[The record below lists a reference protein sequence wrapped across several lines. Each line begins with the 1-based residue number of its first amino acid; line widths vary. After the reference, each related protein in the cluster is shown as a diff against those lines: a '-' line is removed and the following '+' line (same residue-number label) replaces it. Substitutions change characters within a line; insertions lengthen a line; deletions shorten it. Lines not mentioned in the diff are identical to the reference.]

1 MKNLF
6 LIVVLGLILSGCETY
21 SVGGTRY
28 VSDNVRVSVGI
39 HSGYYYP
46 YSHYYGHYY
55 PYYGHYYPYYG
66 HYYQPR
72 HYQPRPRHHQPKRH
86 HSPRNRADRDHRNH
100 RK

>member
-6 LIVVLGLILSGCETY
+6 LIAVLGLILSGCETY
-21 SVGGTRY
+21 SATGTSH

-39 HSGYYYP
+39 QSGYYHPYYP
-46 YSHYYGHYY
+46 HHYYGHYY
-55 PYYGHYYPYYG
+55 YYRPYYYGH

-72 HYQPRPRHHQPKRH
+72 HYQPRPKH
-86 HSPRNRADRDHRNH
+86 HSPKHHSPKHHSDRNRRHH